1 MKKFKQLLTTNNI
14 SYRSLSDAETQELNR
29 NWLNSFASNVKEKT
43 GKSIYRGYRWHAY
56 SYEFETHLKGTK
68 ALSEYFSQPVTKYYV
83 FNEECDEAYECTSDK
98 YPDFSSNF
106 DEVYVCHHNMKWS
119 MVFTH
124 EQPELGPY
132 FAYRNE
138 I

>member
-1 MKKFKQLLTTNNI
+1 MDTIEKLLKSKNILYRALTKK
-14 SYRSLSDAETQELNR
+14 ETHELNKR
-29 NWLNSFASNVKEKT
+29 WFEAFTFNLNNKT
-43 GKSIYRGYRWHAY
+43 GKHIYKGYRWHAY
-56 SYEFETHLKGTK
+56 SYEFEPHLKGSK
-68 ALSEYFSQPVTKYYV
+68 ALSEYQSQPITKYFV
-83 FNEECDEAYECTSDK
+83 FDESGNQAFECESKK

-106 DEVYVCHHNMKWS
+106 DEVYVCHQNLKWS

-132 FAYRNE
+132 FAYKNQ